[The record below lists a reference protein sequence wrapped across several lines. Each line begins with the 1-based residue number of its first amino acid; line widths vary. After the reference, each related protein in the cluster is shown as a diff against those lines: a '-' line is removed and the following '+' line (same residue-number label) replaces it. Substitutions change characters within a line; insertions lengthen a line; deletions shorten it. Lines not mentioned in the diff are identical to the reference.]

1 MYILLEVIW
10 KASISPQIPQTKKER
25 FKKVKSPKENDRI
38 SINGFINFKALK
50 DVFI

>member
-38 SINGFINFKALK
+38 SLYGPLNLKA
-50 DVFI
+50 V